1 MEHLAKFIQVGPS
14 NALFSQIRF
23 IQPNDDWLSIQRF
36 KAIEVKLCNV
46 LETKLPDVI
55 SLKPGAL
62 ESVNGDLTLDDVK
75 VTYNMK
81 KRANLPKFVM
91 VARKDDAKWEARK
104 AKHVDESICKFKD
117 YGGMFER
124 KAVLKSE
131 LTVSIRRLTTSELA
145 QQAKVQNSQTSQNNS
160 PRGISSYFKPAAV
173 PRPKTPDEKAALK
186 RLLDRR
192 EAKKRHLSSSD
203 SESNS
208 ASENFEA
215 HKSKRRDR
223 KLAPPT
229 RGEMR
234 KDSNKAEGDGKKFVS
249 LSQPVPEKCI
259 LLQDAT
265 HREEDRV
272 SATQV
277 SKSSVAA
284 SRGGSPSVRSGW
296 SRHHDHRADVTPRE
310 VAPREVAPREVAPRE
325 VAPREV
331 APREVAPREV
341 APREVAPRE
350 VAPREV
356 APREVAPREV
366 APREVAPR
374 DHDKPKTSSHRGE
387 KEKMK
392 SHDASTAA
400 ASSRGSSSSREKEHK
415 TRSEHK
421 ETRER
426 SATSHSQKAEK
437 ESSKSSRSG
446 KEKEPAQEKSR
457 HHRDKRNSPP
467 KKSSS
472 HREEKSSSKRSHEQK
487 GREQKSKQSKM
498 KQANIKQLLTDCGID
513 DSDDSDAGAAQ
524 KKERDETSRRSPDS
538 TQQVDVRVVPHTSKS
553 NTSKRESLDDFR
565 SKKES
570 SQAVPSGAKRQKQTE
585 NVLSK
590 SLFLED
596 DENSDESDDDK
607 PRQETS
613 CKSPT
618 TEDDAPAID
627 VAKQAARSSPEM
639 DSYEPTPVARLATE
653 AEEDEESVPSKPA
666 GASATSDEEVSKL
679 TRTPP
684 HRESYVPSYRRTPTR
699 PEALSYNPSSPR
711 RQEEKRKKKD
721 PAFEYIPSSIGPSSA
736 AKPSRGRYEEYVPE
750 AVNRSARHQQST
762 MEYIPTYIPTPKR
775 EINSDVS
782 TTTYSSSPLSEV
794 PETKNQPGNTFVP
807 SSRVEREIRNA
818 RDVKDLEER
827 HIRYLFEKSMPEM
840 EGIIAGKIESWRRRD
855 YYKGGKAKRMLTY
868 QVFFSPFSD
877 KQMSVITN
885 LFMEEYIQ
893 KGVNGDYLNQVLMP
907 EFLIRV
913 FMANKGT
920 SAEESDRLMAETP
933 FNQKIPRR

>member
-23 IQPNDDWLSIQRF
+23 IQPNDDWLSTQRF

-46 LETKLPDVI
+46 LEKKLPDVV

-131 LTVSIRRLTTSELA
+131 LTVSIRRLTSSELA

-160 PRGISSYFKPAAV
+160 PRGISSYFKPATV

-192 EAKKRHLSSSD
+192 ESKKRHLSSSD

-208 ASENFEA
+208 ASENFEV
-215 HKSKRRDR
+215 HKSKRHER

-229 RGEMR
+229 RGDIR
-234 KDSNKAEGDGKKFVS
+234 KDPNKVVGDAKKFAS
-249 LSQPVPEKCI
+249 LSQPVPEKRI
-259 LLQDAT
+259 PLHDAT
-265 HREEDRV
+265 HQAEDRV

-277 SKSSVAA
+277 SKSAA
-284 SRGGSPSVRSGW
+284 VGSRGGSPSVRSGW
-296 SRHHDHRADVTPRE
+296 SRHHDHRADVAPREVAPVATREVATRE

-325 VAPREV
+325 VATREV
-331 APREVAPREV
+331 APREVAQ
-341 APREVAPRE
+341 
-350 VAPREV
+350 
-356 APREVAPREV
+356 
-366 APREVAPR
+366 R
-374 DHDKPKTSSHRGE
+374 DPDKPKTSSHRGE
-387 KEKMK
+387 KEKTK
-392 SHDASTAA
+392 SHDASAVV

-415 TRSEHK
+415 ARSEHK

-426 SATSHSQKAEK
+426 SAASHSHKAEK
-437 ESSKSSRSG
+437 ESSKSSRSV
-446 KEKEPAQEKSR
+446 KEKESTQEKSR
-457 HHRDKRNSPP
+457 HHRDKRHSPP

-472 HREEKSSSKRSHEQK
+472 HREEKSSSKRPHEQK

-513 DSDDSDAGAAQ
+513 DSDDSDGGVAQ

-538 TQQVDVRVVPHTSKS
+538 TQQVDVRVVSHTSKS
-553 NTSKRESLDDFR
+553 IASKRESLDDFR

-570 SQAVPSGAKRQKQTE
+570 SQAAPSGTKRQKQAE

-618 TEDDAPAID
+618 TEEDAPAID

-639 DSYEPTPVARLATE
+639 NSYEPTPVARLATE

-666 GASATSDEEVSKL
+666 GTTATSDDEVSKL

-684 HRESYVPSYRRTPTR
+684 HRESYMPSYRRTPTM
-699 PEALSYNPSSPR
+699 PEASYNPSSPR
-711 RQEEKRKKKD
+711 RQEEKRKKRD
-721 PAFEYIPSSIGPSSA
+721 PAFEYIPSSIGSSSA

-762 MEYIPTYIPTPKR
+762 LEYIPTYIPTPKR
-775 EINSDVS
+775 ETNSAVS
-782 TTTYSSSPLSEV
+782 TTTYSSSPLPEV
-794 PETKNQPGNTFVP
+794 PETKNQPANTFVP

-827 HIRYLFEKSMPEM
+827 HLRYLFQKSLPEM
-840 EGIIAGKIESWRRRD
+840 EGIIAGKVESWRRSD

-877 KQMSVITN
+877 KQMSVIMN

-920 SAEESDRLMAETP
+920 SPEESDRLMSEMP
-933 FNQKIPRR
+933 FLHNIPRL

>member
-296 SRHHDHRADVTPRE
+296 SRHHDHRAD
-310 VAPREVAPREVAPRE
+310 
-325 VAPREV
+325 
-331 APREVAPREV
+331 
-341 APREVAPRE
+341 VAPRE

>member
-62 ESVNGDLTLDDVK
+62 ESVNGDLTL
-75 VTYNMK
+75 
-81 KRANLPKFVM
+81 
-91 VARKDDAKWEARK
+91 
-104 AKHVDESICKFKD
+104 
-117 YGGMFER
+117 GGMFER

-249 LSQPVPEKCI
+249 LSQPVAAH
-259 LLQDAT
+259 LSGQAGVAT
-265 HREEDRV
+265 
-272 SATQV
+272 T
-277 SKSSVAA
+277 
-284 SRGGSPSVRSGW
+284 
-296 SRHHDHRADVTPRE
+296 TT
-310 VAPREVAPREVAPRE
+310 API
-325 VAPREV
+325 
-331 APREVAPREV
+331 
-341 APREVAPRE
+341 
-350 VAPREV
+350 
-356 APREVAPREV
+356 
-366 APREVAPR
+366 
-374 DHDKPKTSSHRGE
+374 
-387 KEKMK
+387 
-392 SHDASTAA
+392 
-400 ASSRGSSSSREKEHK
+400 SSSREKEHK

>member
-296 SRHHDHRADVTPRE
+296 SRHHDHRAD
-310 VAPREVAPREVAPRE
+310 
-325 VAPREV
+325 
-331 APREVAPREV
+331 
-341 APREVAPRE
+341 